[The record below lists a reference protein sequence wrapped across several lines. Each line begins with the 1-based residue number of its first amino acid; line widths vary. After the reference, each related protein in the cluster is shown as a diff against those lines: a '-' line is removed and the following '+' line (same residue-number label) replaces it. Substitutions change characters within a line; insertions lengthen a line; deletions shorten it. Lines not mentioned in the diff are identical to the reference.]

1 LRGINKVND
10 SNSSASCLS
19 SGKEAPSSM
28 GQDSSHH
35 DSVRDPSWATDRLQ
49 AVADNARLSVKE
61 RTLMCSCNVAE
72 TIIDVR
78 QIVPRMRH
86 PLIFDTFDQLQPG
99 ESFLLVND
107 HDPRPLLYQ
116 FGVRCSGQ
124 FDWDYVV
131 KGPNLWQVRISR
143 EAA

>member
-1 LRGINKVND
+1 
-10 SNSSASCLS
+10 
-19 SGKEAPSSM
+19 
-28 GQDSSHH
+28 
-35 DSVRDPSWATDRLQ
+35 
-49 AVADNARLSVKE
+49 
-61 RTLMCSCNVAE
+61 MCSCNVAE

-116 FGVRCSGQ
+116 FGVRYSGQ
-124 FDWDYVV
+124 FDWDYVL